1 MSLEIRTNHHWRQ
14 FLYRNEVPQAI
25 LDSDLNWCDDE
36 DNFIK
41 YNNWY
46 YSLSEFMR
54 VDENNPFHSLDWHG
68 HKGDSYFS
76 GVLIRVSDDGEE
88 YQIATYLS

>member
-1 MSLEIRTNHHWRQ
+1 MTLEIRTNNHWRQ

-25 LDSDLNWCDDE
+25 LDNELDWCKDE

-54 VDENNPFHSLDWHG
+54 IENNPDDSFSSWDG
-68 HKGDSYFS
+68 YSSDSYFS
-76 GVLIRVSDDGEE
+76 GILVRVSDDSEE